1 MDRKSIHYSIMKPTR
16 VEEVLEHVLSTRW
29 PAFVWG
35 PPGVGKSSIIHK
47 IAAKKKLDL
56 LDIRASLL
64 DPTDLRGIP
73 TVDGDQARWCPP
85 NFLPSDPESEGLLFF
100 DELNAAPPLVQAS
113 LYQLTLDR
121 RVGEYVL
128 PDKWRIIAAGNRA
141 EDASITFRMPAA
153 LSNRFIHLD
162 FEVDFDD
169 WRKWAIDLEI
179 HPLVLGF
186 LSTRQELLFNMDH
199 SDRGFPTPRSWEM
212 VSDILQ
218 KLGSAKDSQDLFL
231 GIVGEAAAIEFMAY
245 CDNALSEE
253 AIRKIL
259 EDPENAKLPQ
269 KLGDQYALISYVTGT
284 AKDKSILD
292 AAASLI
298 LRFKPELGVLLFR
311 NILQKH
317 PKFVTNKKIV
327 EFMKKH
333 HDLIT

>member
-1 MDRKSIHYSIMKPTR
+1 MKPTR
-16 VEEVLEHVLSTRW
+16 IEQVLDHIIDTRW
-29 PAFVWG
+29 PAFLWG
-35 PPGVGKSSIIHK
+35 PPGVGKSSVVRK
-47 IAAKKKLDL
+47 IATDLKLPL

-73 TVDGDQARWCPP
+73 TVDGKNARWCPP
-85 NFLPSDPESEGLLFF
+85 SFLPSDPKSEGLLFF

-128 PDKWRIIAAGNRA
+128 PENWRIIAAGNRA
-141 EDASITFRMPAA
+141 EDASIAFRMPAA

-169 WRKWAIDLEI
+169 WKTWAIKNDI

-199 SDRGFPTPRSWEM
+199 PDRGFPTPRSWEM
-212 VSDILQ
+212 VSDILK
-218 KLGSAKDSQDLFL
+218 KLGSADNSQDFFL
-231 GIVGEAAAIEFMAY
+231 GIIGEAAAIEFMAY
-245 CDNALSEE
+245 CDNAISEE
-253 AIRKIL
+253 AIQIIL

-269 KLGDQYALISYVTGT
+269 KLGDLYALISYVT
-284 AKDKSILD
+284 
-292 AAASLI
+292 AAAKSKSMLDIAACLI

-311 NILQKH
+311 NILQEN
-317 PKFVTNKKIV
+317 PKFVTNKKII
-327 EFMKKH
+327 EFMRKH
-333 HDLIT
+333 HDLII